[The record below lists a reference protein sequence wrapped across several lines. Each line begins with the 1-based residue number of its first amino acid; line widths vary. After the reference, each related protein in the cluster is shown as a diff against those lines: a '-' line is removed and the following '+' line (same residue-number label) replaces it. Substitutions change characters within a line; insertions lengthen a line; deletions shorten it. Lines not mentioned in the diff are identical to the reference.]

1 MIDSPWTAGGLSSL
15 RKCSVACSRQQLTPS
30 KSQSESQNKS
40 QKISLRIPL
49 NPSCP
54 VSSNN
59 HPKKHPCMYQK
70 VQKSDQF
77 LTNIV
82 SWDHWKPQC
91 FRNILKNTCTYI
103 IHVYKVIPYIYILCK
118 YNMHI
123 YNIYIYID
131 CYIIDSIDSTYIYIY
146 IYISLYYR
154 QYIHIYIFIIIHI
167 VWHTSHKEL
176 PQPLY
181 ISQHIVG
188 TWVIRPGTYDQGHM
202 SWWWASQWFISIEKH
217 HCFGSRR
224 LYKPQVV
231 CSFLHPTKS

>member
-103 IHVYKVIPYIYILCK
+103 IHVYKVIPYIYYVNTIC
-118 YNMHI
+118 I
-123 YNIYIYID
+123 YIIYIYWLLYYRQYRQ
-131 CYIIDSIDSTYIYIY
+131 YIHIY

-154 QYIHIYIFIIIHI
+154 QYIYIYIY
-167 VWHTSHKEL
+167 S
-176 PQPLY
+176 
-181 ISQHIVG
+181 
-188 TWVIRPGTYDQGHM
+188 
-202 SWWWASQWFISIEKH
+202 
-217 HCFGSRR
+217 
-224 LYKPQVV
+224 
-231 CSFLHPTKS
+231 